1 MKTALVTG
9 ASSGI
14 GAAVARRLDSLG
26 FNVILTARRADRL
39 EALASELENEAAVIT
54 ADLSQ
59 KSECFRLYEEVKDRN
74 VSVVINNA
82 GFGLL
87 GDFDDTDLD
96 RELSMIDVNCA
107 AVHILTKLFLKDLI
121 ARDRGYILN
130 VGSSA
135 GLMPG
140 GPLMATYYA
149 TKAYVVS
156 LTQSIDEELR
166 ARLEHVAKGKK
177 PESVILWGS
186 ILAAG
191 GFTVF
196 FGGTVWDGLTAAA
209 FALLI
214 CFLQKQLGKTQISTT
229 GSNLFISF
237 LTGLGVGFLCR
248 VVPVLHMDM
257 ILIGDIMLL
266 IPGIAMTNSIRNMLG
281 GNTISGA
288 VRLLESLIWAVALA
302 GGFMTAMLIVELTI

>member
-26 FNVILTARRADRL
+26 FNVILTARRANRL

-166 ARLEHVAKGKK
+166 ARGSRVRIAVLCPGPVQTEFNDVADCDFAVQGISAEYCAEEALKGLFSGKT
-177 PESVILWGS
+177 VIVPDRGMK
-186 ILAAG
+186 LA
-191 GFTVF
+191 
-196 FGGTVWDGLTAAA
+196 TAAVRVA
-209 FALLI
+209 PRRVTLRTARR
-214 CFLQKQLGKTQISTT
+214 LQSKKL
-229 GSNLFISF
+229 SN
-237 LTGLGVGFLCR
+237 R
-248 VVPVLHMDM
+248 KD
-257 ILIGDIMLL
+257 
-266 IPGIAMTNSIRNMLG
+266 
-281 GNTISGA
+281 
-288 VRLLESLIWAVALA
+288 
-302 GGFMTAMLIVELTI
+302 